1 MLQHSRTAVTI
12 GLAAATLCF
21 LGCGVAASDR
31 GTFDR
36 TLTVTGP
43 VRLELSNGSGGV
55 YISGGQSG
63 QVKIHAEVRAGGFLF
78 GNPQHRLA
86 DVLSNPPIEQR
97 GDTIRIGK
105 DGSRLRNISITYTI
119 EVPRETEV
127 EASVGSGT
135 EELRD
140 IRGPAKLTTGSGSI
154 HVRHVEREATFG
166 TGSGSIEGEQLGD
179 DVRATT
185 GSGSITL
192 SGVKGDISGN
202 TGSGKIHVSL
212 AGGRVQLSTGS
223 GTITVNGAANDLNVR
238 AASGTIT
245 VSGNPAAN
253 SSWEM
258 HTASG
263 SVELLVP
270 PSANFLFS
278 ANAHSGGIQTDIPIV
293 VEEQSRHE
301 LRARLGN
308 GGARVEVHTA
318 SGSIRVRSSGSTSL
332 E

>member
-1 MLQHSRTAVTI
+1 MLQRSRSAITV
-12 GLAAATLCF
+12 GLVAATLGL

-43 VRLELSNGSGGV
+43 VRLELSNGSGAV
-55 YISGGQSG
+55 QISGGQSG
-63 QVKIHAEVRAGGFLF
+63 QVKIHAEVRVGGFLF
-78 GNPQHRLA
+78 GSPQQRLA
-86 DVLSNPPIEQR
+86 DILANPPIEQR
-97 GDTIRIGK
+97 GDMIRIGK
-105 DGSRLRNISITYTI
+105 DGRRLRNISISYTI

-140 IRGPAKLTTGSGSI
+140 IRGPVKLTTGSGNI
-154 HVRHVEREATFG
+154 NARRVEREATFS
-166 TGSGSIEGEQLGD
+166 TGSGSIDAGELGD
-179 DVRATT
+179 DVRAST

-192 SGVKGDISGN
+192 SGAKGDIRGN
-202 TGSGKIHVSL
+202 TGSGTIHVSS

-223 GTITVNGAANDLNVR
+223 GSITVNGAANDVNVR
-238 AASGTIT
+238 TAAGSIT
-245 VSGNPAAN
+245 VTGNPAAN

-263 SVELLVP
+263 SVDLLVP

-278 ANAHSGGIQTDIPIV
+278 ANAVSGGIRTDIPIV

-308 GGARVEVHTA
+308 GGARVEVHTV
-318 SGSIRVRSSGSTSL
+318 SGNIRVRGSGSTSL
-332 E
+332 Q